1 MSNPINFNTKEN
13 QYYIW
18 VSYWG
23 IKVMKYFETPDDVLS
38 YISAYP
44 NRCME
49 IKKPINNET
58 LQTWKAELLKNITP
72 IKEVETLENEKSS
85 PKKTTSL
92 WAYFFIFLA
101 ILLINLFLSPKAAI
115 VTLVSSITQAVGL
128 LVIVFIFNGI
138 KKSFK
143 HEK

>member
-1 MSNPINFNTKEN
+1 MGINFFGVWSDAPKAARLLLKTLYFNGKSMSNPINFNAKEN

-23 IKVMKYFETPDDVLS
+23 IKIMKYFETPDDVLS

-58 LQTWKAELLKNITP
+58 
-72 IKEVETLENEKSS
+72 
-85 PKKTTSL
+85 
-92 WAYFFIFLA
+92 
-101 ILLINLFLSPKAAI
+101 
-115 VTLVSSITQAVGL
+115 
-128 LVIVFIFNGI
+128 
-138 KKSFK
+138 
-143 HEK
+143 